1 MLSLRAQSDI
11 EVAIL
16 AAQHAFVEVRVQGV
30 LHYRF
35 VEQPKAKKCVPAPST
50 DR

>member
-11 EVAIL
+11 EAAIL
-16 AAQHAFVEVRVQGV
+16 SAQHAFVEEREQGV
-30 LHYRF
+30 LYYRF
-35 VEQPKAKKCVPAPST
+35 VEQPEAMKCVPAPST